1 MLPVIGKFAEGV
13 RGLGRGVQ
21 SMRQGDLFGGGGG
34 QTFKLKLAEKEN
46 IENMSVE
53 VLSSFIAKNDER
65 LMDFADEI
73 ARGNKLDPSSEALRK
88 TLENRNRIALNAKA
102 TKLYDPDFNPSGFDP
117 DFPADRQGIA
127 KQAEFVD
134 NPAMAG
140 EKAVAKDLVAAN
152 NKEQIA
158 NRIRRELET
167 EYATMMP
174 ATRKRLESKL
184 NTLMRE
190 IAQLRGN

>member
-1 MLPVIGKFAEGV
+1 
-13 RGLGRGVQ
+13 
-21 SMRQGDLFGGGGG
+21 
-34 QTFKLKLAEKEN
+34 
-46 IENMSVE
+46 
-53 VLSSFIAKNDER
+53 
-65 LMDFADEI
+65 
-73 ARGNKLDPSSEALRK
+73 
-88 TLENRNRIALNAKA
+88 
-102 TKLYDPDFNPSGFDP
+102 
-117 DFPADRQGIA
+117 
-127 KQAEFVD
+127 
-134 NPAMAG
+134 MAG

>member
-1 MLPVIGKFAEGV
+1 M
-13 RGLGRGVQ
+13 
-21 SMRQGDLFGGGGG
+21 SGGG

-46 IENMSVE
+46 IENMDVE
-53 VLSSFIAKNDER
+53 ELNSFIAKNDER
-65 LMDFADEI
+65 LMDFTDEI
-73 ARGNKLDPSSEALRK
+73 ARGNKLDPSSEALMK
-88 TLENRNRIALNAKA
+88 ALENRNRIALNAKA

-134 NPAMAG
+134 DPMKPGSTADLERQRMSRLTESEQTNIPKVREMIQK
-140 EKAVAKDLVAAN
+140 EKNLVAAN

-158 NRIRRELET
+158 NRIQRELET
-167 EYATMMP
+167 EYATMPP

-190 IAQLRGN
+190 IATLRGGGT